1 MSVHRN
7 IGTLNTPDTLTSRF
21 AKFVTQT
28 PSHALDEAVTQ
39 AASRALTDTL
49 GVGLGG
55 REDHASGIAA
65 QWVAAMGG
73 APQATLWG
81 RAERASAADA
91 AFLNAIQAHVLDYDD
106 SSLNLRGHPS
116 AILVSVA
123 LAVGEAMNASGADV
137 LAAYAIGLEV
147 SAKLSPALGPDHYFR
162 GWHTSST
169 VGIFGATAVAARLI
183 GLDEMQLRHAW
194 GIAASQ
200 AAGLTRNFGTMTK
213 ALHIGNAARNGIVA
227 AQLAKG
233 GFTGDMDI
241 FEGKGGFVDV
251 YTGFKPAVPSPQ
263 PASHARGE
271 GELKLE
277 AQVERLGNP
286 WELLDPGL
294 YVKRWPCCYASH
306 RPIAGMLD
314 MIARH
319 KLAAEDIE
327 RVDVGF
333 LPGQT
338 HPLNHRRPRNELE
351 AKFSIEYPIAAAIL
365 DRRVGLD
372 SFADD
377 QVERP
382 AAQALM
388 EKVGRFSIP
397 DEKTYNG
404 LSGYNVIRISTRG
417 ATIEEKITGTPGA
430 PYEPMTDEDRR
441 EKFVSCALR
450 VMPREKAE
458 ALYAKAA
465 GLASLRSVRN
475 LWA

>member
-1 MSVHRN
+1 MS
-7 IGTLNTPDTLTSRF
+7 TPDTLTARL
-21 AKFVTQT
+21 AKFVTTT
-28 PSHALDEAVTQ
+28 PTASIDAAVIQ

-65 QWVAAMGG
+65 EAVAATAG
-73 APQATLWG
+73 APQATLWARG
-81 RAERASAADA
+81 ERATAADA

-123 LAVGEAMNASGADV
+123 LAVGEVANASGPDV
-137 LAAYAIGLEV
+137 LAAYAVGLEV

-169 VGIFGATAVAARLI
+169 VGIFGATAVAARLLK
-183 GLDEMQLRHAW
+183 LDELQLRNAW
-194 GIAASQ
+194 GIAASH

-233 GFTGDMDI
+233 GFTGDTEI
-241 FEGKGGFVDV
+241 FDGKGGFVAV
-251 YTGFKPAVPSPQ
+251 YSGFAD
-263 PASHARGE
+263 GE
-271 GELKLE
+271 SKLAE
-277 AQVERLGNP
+277 QVARLGNP
-286 WELLDPGL
+286 WELIDPGL

-319 KLAAEDIE
+319 KLAAEDID

-338 HPLNHRRPRNELE
+338 HPLNHTRPKNELE

-365 DRRVGLD
+365 DKRVGLD

-388 EKVGRFSIP
+388 EKVGRFAIP
-397 DEKTYNG
+397 DEKSYNG
-404 LSGYNVIRISTRG
+404 LSGYNVIRVSTRG
-417 ATIEEKITGTPGA
+417 GTIEEKITGTPGA
-430 PYEPMTDEDRR
+430 PYEPMTDEDRK

-450 VMPREKAE
+450 VMTKEKAE
-458 ALYAKAA
+458 ALYTRAA
-465 GLASLRSVRN
+465 GIESMRNVRE
-475 LWA
+475 LWI